1 MPSPL
6 TLAELRAQWNDVLD
20 HLESQDRIAW
30 IAYFD
35 ARLAEFDGTT
45 LKLDFSDARKFSGGH
60 EYSPTRV
67 KLENSLKSA
76 VLKVFSISI
85 EIEEIGI
92 VETL

>member
-1 MPSPL
+1 MSPSL
-6 TLAELRAQWNDVLD
+6 TLVELRARWNEVPD
-20 HLESQDRIAW
+20 HLESHDRIAW

-67 KLENSLKSA
+67 KLENSLKT
-76 VLKVFSISI
+76 SIQSILFITI
-85 EIEEIGI
+85 EIEEL
-92 VETL
+92 V